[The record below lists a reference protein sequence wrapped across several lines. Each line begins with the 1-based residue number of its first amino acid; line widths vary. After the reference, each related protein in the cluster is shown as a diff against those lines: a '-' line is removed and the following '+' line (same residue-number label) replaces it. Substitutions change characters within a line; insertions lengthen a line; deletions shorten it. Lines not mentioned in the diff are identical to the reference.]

1 MTDYLRSPVFQLKCV
16 ELLLGLVAIAFI
28 IASATPS
35 TSVFLT
41 QVVHFTLFG
50 YSLLDLLVIGGF
62 FLREPVSKF
71 LILVVSLSGALFSF
85 VSAIVLIVGWSQQ
98 DLGRLLIS
106 AIATILNTIAYAGD
120 SYYIIRFSSD

>member
-1 MTDYLRSPVFQLKCV
+1 MVLYTTVQAAHRPTIMTDYLRSPVFQLKCV

-71 LILVVSLSGALFSF
+71 LVRIGFYYNN
-85 VSAIVLIVGWSQQ
+85 LIT
-98 DLGRLLIS
+98 LLHGS
-106 AIATILNTIAYAGD
+106 PPNNG
-120 SYYIIRFSSD
+120 SD